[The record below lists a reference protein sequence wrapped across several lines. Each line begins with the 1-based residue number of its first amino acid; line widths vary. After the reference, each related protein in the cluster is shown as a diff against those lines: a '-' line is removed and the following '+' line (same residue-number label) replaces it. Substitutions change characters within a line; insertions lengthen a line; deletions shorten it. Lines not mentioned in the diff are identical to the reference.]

1 MVSFTQ
7 EMREVSG
14 CRISLKRGGSGR
26 TLLYLHGADGASRV
40 PAFMEELG
48 SEYEVLVP
56 EHPGFGESQTPDWL
70 DDIHDLAYFY
80 LELME
85 QFDLRDAMLVG
96 ASLGGWLALEIAVR
110 NSTRIRAMSL
120 LAPSGIHV
128 GGLPKGD
135 IFLWSPEDRLR
146 NLFYDQ
152 SIAERLL
159 AVAPAPEE
167 VDRAT
172 RNHFTLARL
181 AWEPRLFDPALHKWL
196 HRIKTPVQIIWG
208 ANDKLIPVGY
218 AAEYARRIAGARVDL
233 IAECGH
239 LPHAEKPQEFLRLF
253 REFASRV

>member
-7 EMREVSG
+7 ETREVSG

-40 PAFMEELG
+40 EGFMEELA

-56 EHPGFGESQTPDWL
+56 EHPGFGESQTPPWL

-80 LELME
+80 LELMD
-85 QFDLRDAMLVG
+85 QLDLRDALLVG

-110 NSTRIRAMSL
+110 NSSRICGMSL

-128 GGLPKGD
+128 AGLPKGD

-146 NLFYDQ
+146 NLFHDP
-152 SIAERLL
+152 SIAARLL
-159 AVAPAPEE
+159 SVAPTAEE
-167 VDRAT
+167 IDRTT
-172 RNHFTLARL
+172 RNHFTFARL

-196 HRIKTPVQIIWG
+196 HRIKRPVQIIWG
-208 ANDKLIPVGY
+208 ANDKLLPVGY
-218 AAEYARRIAGARVDL
+218 AAEYGRRITGARVD
-233 IAECGH
+233 IVPACGH
-239 LPHAEKPQEFLRLF
+239 LPHVEKPQEFLRLF